1 MDREIRL
8 YIREASVIADKLEAD
23 VRDKLRANGYPDDFA
38 RIFFSPLPEEK
49 LGMFSPEDKLI
60 LISERLLNSSDYG
73 TLLNIAL
80 HEAAHFAEYSA
91 YASTGHDAVFRSIC
105 RELGAEEGFE
115 KARVSIERQAKVLD
129 KIKKLEALSASPFEN
144 EAQSAM
150 QKVRQLMAEH
160 SIRIDGDEGNKIYE
174 MDLIAT
180 SRIFQK
186 HKCLANM
193 IKLLSGVYV
202 VSFHSDS
209 FSGIRAYGDKEE
221 LEVASYLF
229 DCLERSIDKELA
241 KRRKE
246 NPLVFKGA
254 IGTSSFYHGV
264 YSAITMRFSAEKGG
278 EENHAL
284 IRIHNGNEQR
294 AKALVFD
301 KMRLQSRKN
310 YYRQN
315 NSVYNEGCSFGSRLN
330 ISKGIKQGTGTKY
343 LSR

>member
-8 YIREASVIADKLEAD
+8 YSRDALAISDKLEAD
-23 VRDKLRANGYPDDFA
+23 VRNKLRANGYPDDFA
-38 RIFFSPLPEEK
+38 RIFFSPLPDEK

-60 LISERLLNSSDYG
+60 LITESLLHNSDYG

-80 HEAAHFAEYSA
+80 HEAAHFAQYAVYST
-91 YASTGHDAVFRSIC
+91 TGHDATFRTIC
-105 RELGAEEGFE
+105 KELGAEEGFE
-115 KARVSIERQAKVLD
+115 KARISIEKQAKVLD
-129 KIKKLEALSASPFEN
+129 KIKKLEALSSSPFES

-160 SIRIDGDEGNKIYE
+160 SIRIDGDEEYKIYE
-174 MDLIAT
+174 MDLITT

-229 DCLERSIDKELA
+229 DCLERSIDKELG

-246 NPLVFKGA
+246 NPFVFKGA

-264 YSAITMRFSAEKGG
+264 YSAISTRFSDDKGG
-278 EENHAL
+278 EEAHAL
-284 IRIHNGNEQR
+284 VLLHSGNEER
-294 AKALVFD
+294 AKTLVFD
-301 KMRLQSRKN
+301 KMRLRSRKN

-330 ISKGIKQGTGTKY
+330 ISKGIKQGAETKY